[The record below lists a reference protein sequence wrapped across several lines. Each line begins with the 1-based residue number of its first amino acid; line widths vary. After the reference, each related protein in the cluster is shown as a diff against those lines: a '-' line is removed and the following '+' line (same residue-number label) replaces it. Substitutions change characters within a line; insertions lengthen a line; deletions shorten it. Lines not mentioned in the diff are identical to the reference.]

1 MEKKERKNYNTK
13 LDVNL
18 IKKLKFLS
26 VENDTRQNDLLEE
39 AIQDILKKYDN
50 AKKQKNKP
58 KIRTTGKLTKED
70 NDRINREVTLRTLR
84 QLKSATSQNYFERVN
99 FVVSVSTD
107 VSEGCKHCDVPIGY
121 EHFAESIN
129 HYIQV
134 HDYKLLHVGTV
145 TSLDRD
151 DELIYSSVALL
162 GHE

>member
-1 MEKKERKNYNTK
+1 MKASDE
-13 LDVNL
+13 D
-18 IKKLKFLS
+18 S
-26 VENDTRQNDLLEE
+26 VKAGQEVMLE
-39 AIQDILKKYDN
+39 
-50 AKKQKNKP
+50 
-58 KIRTTGKLTKED
+58 
-70 NDRINREVTLRTLR
+70 TLR
-84 QLKSATSQNYFERVN
+84 QFKSATSQNYFERVN

-107 VSEGCKHCDVPIGY
+107 VSEGCKHCGVPIGY

-129 HYIQV
+129 HYIQM